1 MRQNV
6 RIAWYFLVLAL
17 LVGVWF
23 AHGRADEKKTEPEGG
38 FPAVAWIE
46 AQENADVNKIEVKL
60 EQKEAAEQ
68 QLSDPG
74 NPDKGTLKERFAGAV
89 LVGDSVA
96 TGFLDYEILDDH
108 VFKTVSDTQTPQGVL
123 CIVRQQE
130 SSLDAFLKA
139 EKPLLLLLENLQD
152 PGNLGTIL
160 RTAEGAGVTGVILSK
175 GCVDLYNSKT
185 IRSTMGSVY
194 RVPTLY
200 TEDLCQTVEVL
211 KKHGICSYA
220 AHLKGANFY
229 DQENYQSGTAF
240 LIGNE
245 GNGLTEELTEKA
257 DTLIRIPMEGQLE
270 SLNAGV
276 ASAIL
281 MYEAYRQRR

>member
-1 MRQNV
+1 MITSTANQQV
-6 RIAWYFLVLAL
+6 KL
-17 LVGVWF
+17 LVQLNKKRKLRDERGVF
-23 AHGRADEKKTEPEGG
+23 VVEGPKM
-38 FPAVAWIE
+38 FRE
-46 AQENADVNKIEVKL
+46 A
-60 EQKEAAEQ
+60 
-68 QLSDPG
+68 P
-74 NPDKGTLKERFAGAV
+74 KERIEKIYF
-89 LVGDSVA
+89 SE
-96 TGFLDYEILDDH
+96 TFYEKHKETLIKRIQADGLEFEVMQDH
-108 VFKTVSDTQTPQGVL
+108 IFKTASDTQTPQGVL

-130 SSLDAFLKA
+130 SDLKTLLEA

-175 GCVDLYNSKT
+175 GCVDLYNPKT

-200 TEDLCQTVEVL
+200 TEDLRETVELL
-211 KKHGICSYA
+211 KAHGIRSFA
-220 AHLKGANFY
+220 AHLKGVNFY
-229 DQENYQSGTAF
+229 DQENYRGGTAF

-245 GNGLTEELTEKA
+245 GNGLTEELTEQA
-257 DTLIRIPMEGQLE
+257 DTLIRIPMEGKLE

>member
-1 MRQNV
+1 MITSTANQQV
-6 RIAWYFLVLAL
+6 KL
-17 LVGVWF
+17 LVQLNKKRKLRDERGVF
-23 AHGRADEKKTEPEGG
+23 IVEGPKMFREAPKDRIEKAYFSESFYEKHK
-38 FPAVAWIE
+38 E
-46 AQENADVNKIEVKL
+46 ALTKRIQSEKL
-60 EQKEAAEQ
+60 E
-68 QLSDPG
+68 
-74 NPDKGTLKERFAGAV
+74 
-89 LVGDSVA
+89 
-96 TGFLDYEILDDH
+96 YEILDDH
-108 VFKTVSDTQTPQGVL
+108 VFKTASDTQTPQGVL

-130 SSLDAFLKA
+130 SSLESLLNA

-160 RTAEGAGVTGVILSK
+160 RTAEGAGVTGVILNK
-175 GCVDLYNSKT
+175 GCVDLYNPKT

-200 TEDLCQTVEVL
+200 TEDLCQTVETL
-211 KKHGICSYA
+211 KQHGIRSYA

-229 DQENYQSGTAF
+229 DQENYQGGTAF

>member
-1 MRQNV
+1 MITSTANQQV
-6 RIAWYFLVLAL
+6 KL
-17 LVGVWF
+17 LVQLNNKRKLRDERGVF
-23 AHGRADEKKTEPEGG
+23 IVEGPKMFREAPKDRIEKVYFSESFHEKH
-38 FPAVAWIE
+38 
-46 AQENADVNKIEVKL
+46 
-60 EQKEAAEQ
+60 KEALAKRIQAE
-68 QLSDPG
+68 
-74 NPDKGTLKERFAGAV
+74 K
-89 LVGDSVA
+89 
-96 TGFLDYEILDDH
+96 LDYEILDDH
-108 VFKTVSDTQTPQGVL
+108 VFKAASDTQTPQGVL

-130 SSLDAFLKA
+130 SSLAELLKA
-139 EKPLLLLLENLQD
+139 EKPLLLILENLQD

-175 GCVDLYNSKT
+175 GCVDLYNPKT

-200 TEDLCQTVEVL
+200 TENLCETVEAL
-211 KKHGICSYA
+211 RQHGIRSYA
-220 AHLKGANFY
+220 AHLKGVNFY

-245 GNGLTEELTEKA
+245 GNGLTDELTEQA
-257 DTLIRIPMEGQLE
+257 DILIRIPMEGQLE

>member
-1 MRQNV
+1 MITSTANQQV
-6 RIAWYFLVLAL
+6 KL
-17 LVGVWF
+17 LVQLNKKRKLRDERGVF
-23 AHGRADEKKTEPEGG
+23 IVEGPKM
-38 FPAVAWIE
+38 FRE
-46 AQENADVNKIEVKL
+46 A
-60 EQKEAAEQ
+60 
-68 QLSDPG
+68 P
-74 NPDKGTLKERFAGAV
+74 KERIEKVYFSETFYEKYKAELEKQMQTDG
-89 LVGDSVA
+89 
-96 TGFLDYEILDDH
+96 LDYEIVQDH
-108 VFKTVSDTQTPQGVL
+108 IFKSVSDTQTPQGVL

-130 SSLDAFLKA
+130 SSLENLLNA

-175 GCVDLYNSKT
+175 GCVDLYNPKT

-200 TEDLCQTVEVL
+200 TEDLRETLEML
-211 KKHGICSYA
+211 KQHGIRSYA
-220 AHLKGANFY
+220 AHLKGVNFY
-229 DQENYQSGTAF
+229 DQENYTGGTAL

-245 GNGLTEELTEKA
+245 GNGLTDELTAQA

>member
-1 MRQNV
+1 MNQTKKKNP
-6 RIAWYFLVLAL
+6 FLL
-17 LVGVWF
+17 
-23 AHGRADEKKTEPEGG
+23 
-38 FPAVAWIE
+38 I
-46 AQENADVNKIEVKL
+46 
-60 EQKEAAEQ
+60 
-68 QLSDPG
+68 
-74 NPDKGTLKERFAGAV
+74 
-89 LVGDSVA
+89 
-96 TGFLDYEILDDH
+96 
-108 VFKTVSDTQTPQGVL
+108 
-123 CIVRQQE
+123 
-130 SSLDAFLKA
+130 
-139 EKPLLLLLENLQD
+139 LENLQD

-175 GCVDLYNSKT
+175 GCVDLYNPKT

>member
-1 MRQNV
+1 MITSTANQQVKLLVQLNKKRKLRDERGV
-6 RIAWYFLVLAL
+6 FLVEGPKMFREAPRERLEKVYFSESFYEKHREAL
-17 LVGVWF
+17 T
-23 AHGRADEKKTEPEGG
+23 RRIQSEK
-38 FPAVAWIE
+38 
-46 AQENADVNKIEVKL
+46 
-60 EQKEAAEQ
+60 
-68 QLSDPG
+68 
-74 NPDKGTLKERFAGAV
+74 
-89 LVGDSVA
+89 
-96 TGFLDYEILDDH
+96 LDYEILDDH

-123 CIVRQQE
+123 WIVRQQE

-175 GCVDLYNSKT
+175 GCVDLYNPKT

-229 DQENYQSGTAF
+229 DQESYQSGTAF

>member
-1 MRQNV
+1 MITSTANQQV
-6 RIAWYFLVLAL
+6 KL
-17 LVGVWF
+17 LVQLNKKRKLRDERGVF
-23 AHGRADEKKTEPEGG
+23 IVEGPKM
-38 FPAVAWIE
+38 FRE
-46 AQENADVNKIEVKL
+46 A
-60 EQKEAAEQ
+60 
-68 QLSDPG
+68 P
-74 NPDKGTLKERFAGAV
+74 KERIEKVYFSETFYEKYKAELEKQMQTDG
-89 LVGDSVA
+89 
-96 TGFLDYEILDDH
+96 LDYEIVQDH
-108 VFKTVSDTQTPQGVL
+108 IFKSVSDTQTPQGVL

-130 SSLDAFLKA
+130 SSLENLLNA

-175 GCVDLYNSKT
+175 GCVDLYNPKT

-200 TEDLCQTVEVL
+200 TEDLRETLEML
-211 KKHGICSYA
+211 KQHGIRSYA
-220 AHLKGANFY
+220 AHLKGVNFY
-229 DQENYQSGTAF
+229 DQENYTGGTAF

-245 GNGLTEELTEKA
+245 GNGLTDELTAQA

>member
-1 MRQNV
+1 MITSTANQQV
-6 RIAWYFLVLAL
+6 KL
-17 LVGVWF
+17 LVQLNNKRKLRDERGVF
-23 AHGRADEKKTEPEGG
+23 IVEGPKMFREAPKDRIEKVYFSESFHEKH
-38 FPAVAWIE
+38 
-46 AQENADVNKIEVKL
+46 
-60 EQKEAAEQ
+60 KEALAKRIQAE
-68 QLSDPG
+68 
-74 NPDKGTLKERFAGAV
+74 K
-89 LVGDSVA
+89 
-96 TGFLDYEILDDH
+96 LDYEILDDH
-108 VFKTVSDTQTPQGVL
+108 VFKAASDTQTPQGVL

-130 SSLDAFLKA
+130 SSLAELLKA
-139 EKPLLLLLENLQD
+139 EKPLLLILENLQD

-175 GCVDLYNSKT
+175 GCVDLYNPKT

-200 TEDLCQTVEVL
+200 TENLCETVEAL
-211 KKHGICSYA
+211 RQHGIRSYA
-220 AHLKGANFY
+220 AHLKSVNFY

-245 GNGLTEELTEKA
+245 GNGLTDELTEQA
-257 DTLIRIPMEGQLE
+257 DILIRIPMEGQLE

>member
-1 MRQNV
+1 MITSTANQQVKLLVQLNKKRKLRDERGV
-6 RIAWYFLVLAL
+6 FLVEGPKMFREAPRERLEKVYFSESFYEKHREAL
-17 LVGVWF
+17 T
-23 AHGRADEKKTEPEGG
+23 RRIQSEK
-38 FPAVAWIE
+38 
-46 AQENADVNKIEVKL
+46 
-60 EQKEAAEQ
+60 
-68 QLSDPG
+68 
-74 NPDKGTLKERFAGAV
+74 
-89 LVGDSVA
+89 
-96 TGFLDYEILDDH
+96 LDYEILDDH
-108 VFKTVSDTQTPQGVL
+108 VFKTASDTQTPQGVL
-123 CIVRQQE
+123 CIVRQQA
-130 SSLDAFLKA
+130 SDLPTLLRA

-175 GCVDLYNSKT
+175 GCVDLYNPKT

-211 KKHGICSYA
+211 KKHGIRSYA

>member
-1 MRQNV
+1 MRQQ
-6 RIAWYFLVLAL
+6 ASDLPTL
-17 LVGVWF
+17 L
-23 AHGRADEKKTEPEGG
+23 R
-38 FPAVAWIE
+38 
-46 AQENADVNKIEVKL
+46 
-60 EQKEAAEQ
+60 
-68 QLSDPG
+68 
-74 NPDKGTLKERFAGAV
+74 
-89 LVGDSVA
+89 
-96 TGFLDYEILDDH
+96 
-108 VFKTVSDTQTPQGVL
+108 
-123 CIVRQQE
+123 
-130 SSLDAFLKA
+130 A

-175 GCVDLYNSKT
+175 GCVDLYNPKT

-200 TEDLCQTVEVL
+200 TEDLRETVELL
-211 KKHGICSYA
+211 KAHGIRSFA
-220 AHLKGANFY
+220 AHLKGVNFY
-229 DQENYQSGTAF
+229 DQENYRGGTAF

-245 GNGLTEELTEKA
+245 GNGLTEELTEQA
-257 DTLIRIPMEGQLE
+257 DTLIRIPMEGKLE